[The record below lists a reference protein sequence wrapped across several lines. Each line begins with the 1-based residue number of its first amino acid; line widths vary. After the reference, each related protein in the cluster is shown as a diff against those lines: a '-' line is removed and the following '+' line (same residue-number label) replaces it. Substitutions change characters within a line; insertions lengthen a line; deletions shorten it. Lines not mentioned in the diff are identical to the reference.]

1 MISKVKKYILRKLG
15 ILALKET
22 CACME
27 KELKDTKKR
36 CTALE
41 KENKELQKK
50 CNVLFWDK
58 RIMFRRIDNLEK
70 SLYIQHRGLNVAE
83 RNPRIIVSLPSFPA
97 RISIVPM
104 VLERIF
110 MQTVR
115 PDKVILWLSKEQFP
129 NREQDLPMKLLE
141 MKSCGLDIEWCDGD
155 TKAYKKSLPALKEYP
170 DDLVIIFDDDIMYDL
185 DMIEILYEAHLQ
197 HPEAIIASRTHQIV
211 RNDEGKI
218 IPYSDWKKECN
229 YDAYEIKEDWFFT
242 GGAGTLFPPHAFG
255 EEVFDEEAIQELC
268 PYADDIWLNVHAA
281 MNHLQ
286 IINTTANTYV
296 KNVQEAQAVKLW
308 DINVNRNDEQLKGLI
323 ERYREELRDT
333 IYGKGMV

>member
-1 MISKVKKYILRKLG
+1 M
-15 ILALKET
+15 
-22 CACME
+22 
-27 KELKDTKKR
+27 
-36 CTALE
+36 
-41 KENKELQKK
+41 
-50 CNVLFWDK
+50 LF
-58 RIMFRRIDNLEK
+58 R
-70 SLYIQHRGLNVAE
+70 S
-83 RNPRIIVSLPSFPA
+83 
-97 RISIVPM
+97 
-104 VLERIF
+104 
-110 MQTVR
+110 
-115 PDKVILWLSKEQFP
+115 
-129 NREQDLPMKLLE
+129 
-141 MKSCGLDIEWCDGD
+141 
-155 TKAYKKSLPALKEYP
+155 
-170 DDLVIIFDDDIMYDL
+170 
-185 DMIEILYEAHLQ
+185 EAHLQ